1 MVCQRDKVRQGE
13 CQLAQLIVAVYPL
26 VDTEQR
32 SDLLLRKI
40 VVFAQVAES
49 CNVQSAH
56 LKSIICTIKK

>member
-13 CQLAQLIVAVYPL
+13 CPLTQLIVAVYPL
-26 VDTEQR
+26 VDAEQR